1 MERYIEAAKAT
12 SEDISKMLNQK
23 FPETNFQYG
32 YVFYRD
38 LTDSKDDIHEIINLT
53 SDVKNL
59 RLSIEKIY
67 PFGGETFLRT
77 GGSI

>member
-1 MERYIEAAKAT
+1 
-12 SEDISKMLNQK
+12 MLNQK
-23 FPETNFQYG
+23 FPDTNFQYG

-38 LTDSKDDIHEIINLT
+38 PIDSKDDIHEIINLT

-67 PFGGETFLRT
+67 PFGGETFLST

>member
-1 MERYIEAAKAT
+1 MEPYIEAAKAT

-23 FPETNFQYG
+23 FPDTNFQYG

-38 LTDSKDDIHEIINLT
+38 LIDSKDDIHEIIDLT

-67 PFGGETFLRT
+67 PFGGETFLST

>member
-23 FPETNFQYG
+23 FPDTNFQYG